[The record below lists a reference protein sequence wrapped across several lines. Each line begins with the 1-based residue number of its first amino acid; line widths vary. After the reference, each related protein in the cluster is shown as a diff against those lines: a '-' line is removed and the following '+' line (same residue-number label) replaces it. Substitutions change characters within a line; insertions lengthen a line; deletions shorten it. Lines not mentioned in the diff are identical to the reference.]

1 MNKYLLVFVLA
12 FTSCNKHVNV
22 NNEHISLSSPFYLES
37 ESNDLVTSDYIINT
51 QNIDSVSGSNGLILN
66 LSTNKSLLNIRIS
79 KSISQ
84 LSNIKIW
91 TDGVSTDIPVFNS
104 EKSIKKIELL
114 DVYKK
119 YQNVLLKGEFTN
131 WQLKRLNYKKD
142 KWIYNALVEK
152 GEHQYVFL
160 IDGVESLDL
169 NNSSQISNGSGG
181 FNSVLKVENFES
193 ELPLIYSDD
202 LFEKSFN
209 INSINQFTKVLVY
222 LDNNIIKVYN
232 DQLGTNTIKIILPK
246 NIKKGRSL
254 IRVYAANKY
263 GRGND
268 LLIPLQD
275 GEIITNTNNLQ
286 RTDFHNQIMYF
297 LMVDRFLDGDI
308 SNTKK
313 LSNDSVNYKVD
324 YFGGDLRGVI
334 NKINDN
340 YFTNLGINTIWLSPI
355 TQNPEGAFGLWKD
368 PLTKF
373 SAYHGYWPI
382 SNTKIDY
389 RFGDDRTLTELITKA
404 HDKNINVILDY
415 VANHVHIEHPLY
427 KSNPDWA
434 TSLYLPDGSMNT
446 EKWDDHR
453 LTTWFDTFLPTLD
466 FSNKEVVEKM
476 TDSASYWL
484 TNFDLD
490 GFRHDATK
498 HIQLDFWRTLT
509 KKIKNK
515 VDRPVFQIGETY
527 GSPDLIKSYVNSG
540 MLNGQFDFNLYD
552 SSVQAFANP
561 NSSFVDLSNSLKK
574 SLYYYGYNHLMG
586 NITGNQDRARF
597 ISYASGDLSFNE
609 DTKKAGWSREVKM
622 TDTLA
627 YKNLEMLHAFN
638 LFIPGIPSIYYG
650 DEYGSIGGNDP
661 DNRKLMK
668 FEKLN
673 LFELKLKEKVSYL
686 IKLRKSNLSLLYG
699 TTSVE
704 FVDKDILV
712 LKRRYFDQTSLAIF
726 NKSNTSFKYND
737 TLIEAKDYKII
748 IYEAN

>member
-1 MNKYLLVFVLA
+1 MNKYLLVFVIV
-12 FTSCNKHVNV
+12 FTSCDKDINV
-22 NNEHISLSSPFYLES
+22 KNDHISLSSPFYLED

-51 QNIDSVSGSNGLILN
+51 QNIDSVSGSTGLILN
-66 LSTNKSLLNIRIS
+66 LSTNKSLLNIRIT
-79 KSISQ
+79 KPISH
-84 LSNIKIW
+84 LYNIKIW
-91 TDGVSTDIPVFNS
+91 TDGISTDIPVFNS
-104 EKSIKKIELL
+104 EKSNKQIELL
-114 DVYKK
+114 DVDKK
-119 YQNVLLKGEFTN
+119 YQSVLLKGEFTN

-152 GEHQYVFL
+152 GEHQYIFS
-160 IDGVESLDL
+160 IDGVERLDL

-181 FNSVLKVENFES
+181 FNSVLKVESFES
-193 ELPLIYSDD
+193 ELPLVYSDG
-202 LFEKSFN
+202 LFENSFN
-209 INSINQFTKVLVY
+209 VSSINQFTKALVY
-222 LDNNIIKVYN
+222 LDNKIIKVYN
-232 DQLGTNTIKIILPK
+232 NQLGSNTVKIILPK

-254 IRVYAANKY
+254 IRVYVANKY

-268 LLIPLQD
+268 LLIPLHD

-313 LSNDSVNYKVD
+313 LSNDSVNYKAD
-324 YFGGDLRGVI
+324 YFGGDLQGVI
-334 NKINDN
+334 NKINNN

-355 TQNPEGAFGLWKD
+355 TQNPEGAYGLWKN

-389 RFGDDRTLTELITKA
+389 RFGDDSTFKELITKA

-466 FSNKEVVEKM
+466 FSKREVVEKM

-515 VDRPVFQIGETY
+515 VDRPIFQIGETY

-597 ISYASGDLSFNE
+597 ISYASGDLSFSE
-609 DTKKAGWSREVKM
+609 DTKKAGWSREILM
-622 TDTLA
+622 SDTNS
-627 YKNLEMLHAFN
+627 YKKLEMLHAFN

-668 FEKLN
+668 FEGLDSN
-673 LFELKLKEKVSYL
+673 ELKLKEKVTEL
-686 IKLRKSNLSLLYG
+686 INVRKSNMSILYG

-704 FVDKDILV
+704 YVEKDILV
-712 LKRRYFDQTSLAIF
+712 LKRKYFNQTSLAIF
-726 NKSNTSFKYND
+726 NKS
-737 TLIEAKDYKII
+737 AKDFSYKDNLITAYDFKI
-748 IYEAN
+748 VIYEN